1 MPRLHHLKLP
11 GGSAKK
17 QTESKS
23 RWNHSRSI
31 NEADFFTIG
40 YIGRTLDNIIAVL
53 VNAGVRSLLDIRE
66 NPVSMYRP
74 ELNKLNLQRSLT
86 EHGLLYV
93 HLPHL
98 GVPRDVRA
106 RAIPDGNRVVIW
118 DWYDQHVVEPYFQK
132 NLHWFLNGV
141 EHPAALM
148 CVEIDPTECHRHRL
162 FLALESMGLRG
173 YDL

>member
-11 GGSAKK
+11 SSSSKK
-17 QTESKS
+17 QAENKS
-23 RWNHSRSI
+23 RWNYSRKL

-40 YIGRTLDNIIAVL
+40 YIGRTLDAIIEAL
-53 VNAGVRSLLDIRE
+53 LSAGVRSLLDIRE

-74 ELNKLNLQRSLT
+74 ELNRISLERSLT
-86 EHGLLYV
+86 ERGLFYV

-98 GVPRDVRA
+98 GVPRDIRA
-106 RAIPDGNRVVIW
+106 KAIEDGNRAAIW
-118 DWYDQHVVEPYFQK
+118 DWYDQHVVEPYFLK
-132 NLHWFLNGV
+132 NLHWFLNGI

-148 CVEIDPTECHRHRL
+148 CVEIDPTECHRHRVV
-162 FLALESMGLRG
+162 LALESMGLHG